1 MLAWSSRKLALVI
14 EYDGSRYHGFQAQA
28 GSMPTIQGDI
38 ERALARV
45 TGEKIRITGAG
56 RTDAGVH
63 AKGQVVSFG
72 ISSNMSVRILVRA
85 LNYYLRPDIA
95 VREGSEVDPD
105 FSARRDAIGREYRY
119 TIQNRPT
126 PSPLQRRHACFVPQM
141 LNSEAMN
148 EASQSLVGTHDLASF
163 ATAMKGGTTRTVSKA
178 VVSRIGEFV
187 LFDMVANAFLPRQV
201 RLTVGCLI
209 RVGLGKISVERFREI
224 LQAKKPGLAAW
235 AAPAHGLCLM
245 KVNYPEHKL
254 SRGRLD
260 ENL

>member
-1 MLAWSSRKLALVI
+1 MLAWSSRKLALVV
-14 EYDGSRYHGFQAQA
+14 EYDGSRYHGFQAQV
-28 GSMPTIQGDI
+28 GVPTIQGNI

-45 TGEKIRITGAG
+45 TGERIRITGAG

-72 ISSNMSVRILVRA
+72 VSSTMPLQTLVRA
-85 LNYYLRPDIA
+85 LNFYLRPDIA
-95 VREGSEVDPD
+95 VREGREVDAD

-119 TIQNRPT
+119 TILNRPT
-126 PSPLQRRHACFVPQM
+126 PSPLRRRDACFVPQM

-163 ATAMKGGTTRTVSKA
+163 ATPMKGGTTRIVSKA
-178 VVSRIGEFV
+178 VVSRIGELL

-201 RLTVGCLI
+201 RLTVGCLM
-209 RVGLGKISVERFREI
+209 RVGLGKLSVERFREI
-224 LQAKKPGLAAW
+224 LQAKRPGLAAW
-235 AAPAHGLCLM
+235 AAPAYGLCLV
-245 KVNYPEHKL
+245 KVNYPEYKL
-254 SRGRLD
+254 SRGQLD